1 MDLSTLALSFLGV
14 VVVLGALVQTFFPSW
29 ISEQTSDSL
38 SALTL
43 AIVGIVIS
51 TWGMMLFLQRKNREG
66 FQSQTGLD
74 RWKTFAETQRL
85 EDVCSIYTDLY
96 EKIKAVEKGTPP
108 DTVLT
113 DAQAR
118 EKADQRFASR
128 MSVSPLSCAKVSEA
142 LKATNDVT
150 LTPLL
155 LELPD
160 SLGVQSYETA
170 FACRSLLIESYGAYQ
185 DAKRK
190 AEEDKDEGF
199 EDLCTEDQL
208 QEKEA
213 AESKPPLSQEAKTCK
228 KPDEVP
234 PEQLKAK
241 IDEKLSKMEQVI
253 AASNR
258 KDPLGKMID
267 DCRYYRTELEK
278 EKKKAEDTSNK
289 YQFR

>member
-1 MDLSTLALSFLGV
+1 MDLFSLALAFLGV
-14 VVVLGALVQTFFPSW
+14 VVVLGALVQTFIPGW

-66 FQSQTGLD
+66 FQTQSGLD

-85 EDVCSIYTDLY
+85 EDVCSLYTDLY

-118 EKADQRFASR
+118 EKTDQRFASR
-128 MSVSPLSCAKVSEA
+128 MSVPPLPCGKVSEA
-142 LKATNDVT
+142 LKATTDAT
-150 LTPLL
+150 LAPVLL
-155 LELPD
+155 QLPT

-170 FACRSLLIESYGAYQ
+170 VACRSLLIESYGTYQ
-185 DAKRK
+185 DAKRR
-190 AEEDKDEGF
+190 AEEGF
-199 EDLCTEDQL
+199 DDLCTEDQL
-208 QEKEA
+208 QEQKA
-213 AESKPPLSQEAKTCK
+213 AESKPPLSDEAKRCK

-234 PEQLKAK
+234 PEQLKAT
-241 IDEKLSKMEQVI
+241 IDERLSTLEQVV
-253 AASNR
+253 AASTR
-258 KDPLGKMID
+258 KDPLGKVID
-267 DCRYYRTELEK
+267 DCLYYRTELEK